1 MGKNIILEKLRG
13 VFYKNTNPREFSGIF
28 RIIFELKKV

>member
-13 VFYKNTNPREFSGIF
+13 VFIKIPIPENFLEFL
-28 RIIFELKKV
+28 ELFLN